1 MRKKLALAAAAGLVV
16 SAMALSAC
24 SGGTGSSESAAGGAS
39 SQAAGGEEAGGAEE
53 ASDDALHLTFYYPVN
68 VGGSAAA
75 LIEQICADFNAENP
89 DIVVEPVYTGNYD
102 DTVTKIQTAI
112 QGGTPPDVFV
122 SLATQRFTMAS
133 TGMAMP
139 LDDLIAADGEEGQA
153 YIDDFLDGFMLD
165 SYVDGQIYSI
175 PFQRSTMV
183 LFYNKEAIEE
193 VGLDPEDPPETWEEV
208 VEYGQKLTNENRY
221 GVGLA
226 LNSGSAQWA
235 FTGFCLQNSANGE
248 NLMTED
254 GKQVLFDT
262 PENVEALQFW
272 LDLQNKYQIMAP
284 GIVQWTD
291 LPTQF
296 LAGEVA
302 MIYHTTGNMAN
313 INDNAEFEFG
323 TAFLPGH
330 KRVAAPTGGGNFYI
344 SSGISE
350 ERVQAAWKFIKFATE
365 TERAAQWSLDTGYV
379 ATRESCFETDLIK
392 NYYEELPQAKVAYD
406 QIPYSGPELTTYN
419 AAEIWRV
426 LNDNIQAAVVGDATP
441 QEALTAA
448 QEQATEILAE
458 YQ

>member
-1 MRKKLALAAAAGLVV
+1 MRKKIALLTAASLLASVV
-16 SAMALSAC
+16 ALSGC
-24 SGGTGSSESAAGGAS
+24 GGGGAAPTQAAGGAEKTEAKAES
-39 SQAAGGEEAGGAEE
+39 ADAG
-53 ASDDALHLTFYYPVN
+53 SDSKEALHLTFYYPVN
-68 VGGSAAA
+68 VGGSAAQ
-75 LIEQICADFNAENP
+75 LIENLCNDFNAENP

-102 DTVTKIQTAI
+102 DTVTKLQTAV
-112 QGGTPPDVFV
+112 QGGTPPEVFV

-139 LDDLIAADGEEGQA
+139 LDDLIAADPDGQE
-153 YIDDFLDGFMLD
+153 YIDDFLPGFMED

-183 LFYNKEAIEE
+183 MFYNKDAFKE
-193 VGLDPEDPPETWEEV
+193 VGLDPEKPPTTWDEV

-235 FTGFCLQNSANGE
+235 FTGFCLQNSENGE

-254 GKQVLFDT
+254 GKAVMFDT
-262 PENVEALQFW
+262 PGNIEALQFW
-272 LDLQNKYQIMAP
+272 LDLQNKYEIMAP

-313 INDNAEFEFG
+313 ISQNAEFEFG
-323 TAFLPGH
+323 TCFLPGG
-330 KRVAAPTGGGNFYI
+330 KRQAAPTGGGNFYI
-344 SSGISE
+344 SNGLSE
-350 ERVQAAWKFIKFATE
+350 DRVQAAWKFIRFMTE
-365 TERAAQWSLDTGYV
+365 PERAAQWSLDTGYV
-379 ATRESCFETDLIK
+379 ATRQTCFETDLMK
-392 NYYEELPQAKVAYD
+392 NYYEELPQAKVAYE
-406 QIPYSGPELTTYN
+406 QIDIAKPELTTYN
-419 AAEIWRV
+419 AAEIWRI
-426 LNDNIQAAVVGDATP
+426 LNDNIQSAVVGDATP
-441 QEALTAA
+441 EEALKAA
-448 QEQATEILAE
+448 QEQATEVLAE

>member
-183 LFYNKEAIEE
+183 LFYNKDAFEE

-284 GIVQWTD
+284 GIVQWID

-302 MIYHTTGNMAN
+302 LIYHTTGNMAN